1 MMWLEGVQLTSS
13 PDRSRGQEVV
23 AGRQM
28 GLKLWAGKEE
38 RRRGMGG
45 SWEDPGHSVGLSHLL
60 PAASGDPEEATAR
73 SWILMF
79 WASVLQPFFW
89 RRTSGRRCGVRRVW
103 SLSVSTG
110 RHKGAQVSGQGP
122 TERLRQD

>member
-45 SWEDPGHSVGLSHLL
+45 AWEDPGHSVGLSHLL
-60 PAASGDPEEATAR
+60 PAASGDPEEATAGAGARVVRTR
-73 SWILMF
+73 SRANLE
-79 WASVLQPFFW
+79 APVL
-89 RRTSGRRCGVRRVW
+89 RRVG
-103 SLSVSTG
+103 G
-110 RHKGAQVSGQGP
+110 RGRECA
-122 TERLRQD
+122 ERRYGES